1 MRLDAALTVTAA
13 FCPDKLDTF
22 ARHLDREWVDEA
34 LLATGSA
41 TVRHRRLPAQQVVWL
56 VIGMGLM
63 RDRPIV
69 DVVRHLELALPDR
82 STSRTVAPSAVPQA
96 RARVG
101 AAPLEWLFV
110 RSGSHWAHE
119 SADRHR
125 WRGLALYGVDGSTLR
140 VPDTTENRAHFG
152 GQKAGGTRGDSGY
165 PLVRLATLMA
175 LRSHLL
181 AAASFGPYSVD
192 ERSYAA
198 DLWASVP
205 PHSLVL
211 MDRLYL
217 QANVLL
223 PLLRGA
229 EDRHWLSRAKSTTKW
244 EVVRCLGPGDWLV
257 EMEVSREARR
267 KDPSLPRTFQ
277 ARAIQYQR
285 AGYAPQVLLT
295 SLLDPEQYPAEEIRV
310 LYHERWELELGYDEL
325 KTELLQRE
333 ETIRSKSP
341 EAVAQ
346 ELWGVLLAF
355 NLIRREMEQIADETD
370 VEPLRVSFVAALRL
384 IVEEWGWATITAS
397 PGAIPRHLGD
407 LRDKIRRF
415 ILPERRPERV
425 YPRAVKLKMS
435 NYARKRPATKRRTT
449 R

>member
-1 MRLDAALTVTAA
+1 VRLDAALTVTAA

-34 LLATGSA
+34 LLATGTA
-41 TVRHRRLPAQQVVWL
+41 TVRSRRLPGQQVVWL
-56 VIGMGLM
+56 VLGMGLM

-69 DVVRHLELALPDR
+69 DVVRHLELALPERTSSR
-82 STSRTVAPSAVPQA
+82 SVAPSAVPQA
-96 RARVG
+96 RRRVG
-101 AAPLEWLFV
+101 AAPLAWLFV
-110 RSGSHWAHE
+110 RSASRWAHE
-119 SADRHR
+119 SAARHR

-140 VPDTTENRAHFG
+140 VPDSADNRAYFG
-152 GQKAGGTRGDSGY
+152 GQAAGGQRGESGY

-175 LRSHLL
+175 LRSHVL
-181 AAASFGPYSVD
+181 AAASFGPYGVD

-205 PHSLVL
+205 PRSLVI

-217 QANVLL
+217 QASVLL
-223 PLLRGA
+223 PLRRGA

-244 EVVRCLGPGDWLV
+244 EVVRCLGRGDWLV
-257 EMEVSREARR
+257 ELEVSRAARR
-267 KDPSLPRTFQ
+267 QDPSLPRTFE

-285 AGYAPQVLLT
+285 KGYQPQVLLT
-295 SLLDPEQYPAEEIRV
+295 SLVDPEQYPADELRA

-333 ETIRSKSP
+333 ETIRSKTP

-355 NLIRREMEQIADETD
+355 NLIRLEMEQIAEEIG
-370 VEPLRVSFVAALRL
+370 VEPVRVSFVAALRL

-415 ILPERRPERV
+415 ILPARRPERV

-435 NYARKRPATKRRTT
+435 NYERKRSARR
-449 R
+449 RARPG